1 MKNIMVYIDNS
12 DCLEFRSLLKNNPED
27 FFTIVFVKDTEA
39 ESFTEINKFLMNYNS
54 NNKMNITSI
63 QHYQDQQKFNNLTYE
78 RIINYYLEKKINIK
92 K

>member
-1 MKNIMVYIDNS
+1 MKNILIYTDKS
-12 DCLEFRSLLKNNPED
+12 ESHEFRSLLKNNPED

-39 ESFTEINKFLMNYNS
+39 ESFTEINKFLMNYDL
-54 NNKMNITSI
+54 NNKINITSI

-78 RIINYYLEKKINIK
+78 RIINYYLDKKINIK